1 MYKRSNTNLLKAG
14 QIAVNPTEGRGLR
27 RAANEPKFHYVVD
40 YSMIDRRE
48 LCNHF
53 DIIISQHVYSI
64 VAPVIQRDSKIGQV
78 YVTFE
83 VAERTFVVGRE
94 SLTKRGNSSMS

>member
-1 MYKRSNTNLLKAG
+1 MYKRGNTNLLKAG

-40 YSMIDRRE
+40 YSMIDRQGMSNR
-48 LCNHF
+48 F

-64 VAPVIQRDSKIGQV
+64 VAPVIQRDSEIGQV
-78 YVTFE
+78 YVAFE

-94 SLTKRGNSSMS
+94 LLTKRGNPSMS

>member
-1 MYKRSNTNLLKAG
+1 MYKRGNTNLLKAG

-40 YSMIDRRE
+40 YSMIDRRG

-64 VAPVIQRDSKIGQV
+64 VAPVIQRDSEIGRV

-83 VAERTFVVGRE
+83 VAERSFVVGRE
-94 SLTKRGNSSMS
+94 LLTKRGNSSMS